1 MLSFKVIGI
10 NDSPQP
16 AFTDEVKEVIDG
28 GKVFSG
34 GLRHHEIVG
43 DVLPTGSQWIDITV
57 PLGDVF
63 QQYRN
68 VDGEI
73 VVFASGDPLF
83 FGFASTLQ
91 KEFPDANIKVYPTF
105 NSLQTLAHRIVMPYH
120 DMTIVSLTGRPWNAF
135 DAALIQGKTKIGVLT
150 DRQHTPATIAA
161 RMLQYGYEEY
171 DMYVGEHLGNPDT
184 ERIASY
190 SPEEAAATAFSSP
203 NCLIIARNNFS
214 FPNSKFSISTGL
226 SDNAFAIL
234 DGRPKMITKMP
245 IRLLSIQALGLGS
258 NSVLWDIGFCT
269 GSISIEAKRM
279 YPTIDVV
286 AFEIREEGRKLMEE
300 NTRRFRTPGITAV
313 IGDFM
318 DQDVTAFPQPTSI
331 FIGGHGGKIVPM
343 VARVAQLLPK
353 GGCVVMNSVSEHSRT
368 LFIGACQ
375 MFGLSLVSC
384 NSIQLNDNNK
394 IDIIKCVKQ

>member
-1 MLSFKVIGI
+1 MLGFWVIGI

-16 AFTDEVKEVIDG
+16 AFTDEVKAVIDG

-43 DVLPTGSQWIDITV
+43 EVLPVGAQWIDITV
-57 PLGDVF
+57 PLDNVF
-63 QQYRN
+63 DQYRN
-68 VDGEI
+68 VDGDI
-73 VVFASGDPLF
+73 VVIASGDPLF

-91 KEFPDANIKVYPTF
+91 REFPDANIKVYPTF

-135 DAALIQGKTKIGVLT
+135 DAALIQGKTKVGVLT
-150 DRQHTPATIAA
+150 DRQHTPAAIAA
-161 RMLQYGYEEY
+161 RMLQYGYVEY

-203 NCLIIARNNFS
+203 NCLIITRKE
-214 FPNSKFSISTGL
+214 NSSIQTGIPE
-226 SDNAFAIL
+226 DAFAIL

-245 IRLLSIQALGLGS
+245 IRLLSIQALGLEAE
-258 NSVLWDIGFCT
+258 SVLWDIGFCT

-318 DQDVTAFPQPTSI
+318 QQDVTAFPQPTSV
-331 FIGGHGGKIVPM
+331 FIGGHGGKIVQM

-394 IDIIKCVKQ
+394 IDIIKCIKQ

>member
-16 AFTDEVKEVIDG
+16 AFTDDVKEVIDG

-43 DVLPTGSQWIDITV
+43 DVLPVGSQWIDITV

-91 KEFPDANIKVYPTF
+91 REFPDANIKVYPTF

-150 DRQHTPATIAA
+150 DRQHTPAAIAA
-161 RMLQYGYEEY
+161 RMLQYGYVEY

-203 NCLIIARNNFS
+203 NCLIITRKE
-214 FPNSKFSISTGL
+214 NSSIQTGIP
-226 SDNAFAIL
+226 DDAFAIL

-245 IRLLSIQALGLGS
+245 IRLLSIQALGLEAE
-258 NSVLWDIGFCT
+258 SVLWDIGFCT

-318 DQDVTAFPQPTSI
+318 EQDVTAFPQPTSI

>member
-1 MLSFKVIGI
+1 MLSFWVIGI

-16 AFTDEVKEVIDG
+16 AFTDDVKEVIDD

-43 DVLPTGSQWIDITV
+43 DVLPVGSQWIDITV

-91 KEFPDANIKVYPTF
+91 REFPDANIKVYPTF

-150 DRQHTPATIAA
+150 DRQHTPAAIAA
-161 RMLQYGYEEY
+161 RMLQYGYVEY

-203 NCLIIARNNFS
+203 NCLIITRKE
-214 FPNSKFSISTGL
+214 NSSIQTGIPE
-226 SDNAFAIL
+226 DAFAIL
-234 DGRPKMITKMP
+234 DGRPKMITKSP
-245 IRLLSIQALGLGS
+245 YVFSPSRR
-258 NSVLWDIGFCT
+258 WDWKPKVCC
-269 GSISIEAKRM
+269 
-279 YPTIDVV
+279 
-286 AFEIREEGRKLMEE
+286 
-300 NTRRFRTPGITAV
+300 GI
-313 IGDFM
+313 
-318 DQDVTAFPQPTSI
+318 
-331 FIGGHGGKIVPM
+331 
-343 VARVAQLLPK
+343 
-353 GGCVVMNSVSEHSRT
+353 SVSVRAAYPLRQSGCTPLSTWWHLKYARK
-368 LFIGACQ
+368 GA
-375 MFGLSLVSC
+375 
-384 NSIQLNDNNK
+384 N
-394 IDIIKCVKQ
+394 

>member
-10 NDSPQP
+10 NDNPQP

-43 DVLPTGSQWIDITV
+43 DVLPVGSQWIDITV

-91 KEFPDANIKVYPTF
+91 REFPDANIKVYPTF

-120 DMTIVSLTGRPWNAF
+120 DMTIVSLTGRLWNAF

-150 DRQHTPATIAA
+150 DRQHTPAAIAA
-161 RMLQYGYEEY
+161 RMLQYGYVEY

-190 SPEEAAATAFSSP
+190 SPEEAAATNFSSP

-214 FPNSKFSISTGL
+214 FLTSHFPISTGL
-226 SDNAFAIL
+226 PDNAFAIL

-258 NSVLWDIGFCT
+258 DSVLWDIGFCT

-318 DQDVTAFPQPTSI
+318 DQDVTAFPQPTSV

-353 GGCVVMNSVSEHSRT
+353 GGCVAMNSVSEHSRT

-375 MFGLSLVSC
+375 MFGMSLVSC
-384 NSIQLNDNNK
+384 NRIQLNDNNK

>member
-1 MLSFKVIGI
+1 MLSFWVIGI

-16 AFTDEVKEVIDG
+16 AFTEEVKEVIDG

-43 DVLPTGSQWIDITV
+43 DVLPVGSQWIDITV

-91 KEFPDANIKVYPTF
+91 REFPDANIKVYPTF

-150 DRQHTPATIAA
+150 DRQHTPAAIAA
-161 RMLQYGYEEY
+161 RMLQYGYVEY

-203 NCLIIARNNFS
+203 NCLIITRKE
-214 FPNSKFSISTGL
+214 NSSIQTGIP
-226 SDNAFAIL
+226 DDAFAIL

-245 IRLLSIQALGLGS
+245 TRLLSIQALGLGS

-318 DQDVTAFPQPTSI
+318 EQDVTAFPQPTSI

>member
-10 NDSPQP
+10 NDNPQP

-43 DVLPTGSQWIDITV
+43 DVLPVGSQWIDITV

-91 KEFPDANIKVYPTF
+91 REFPDANIKVYPTF

-150 DRQHTPATIAA
+150 DRQHTPAAIAA
-161 RMLQYGYEEY
+161 RMLQYGYVEY

-203 NCLIIARNNFS
+203 NCLIITRKE
-214 FPNSKFSISTGL
+214 NSSIQTGIPE
-226 SDNAFAIL
+226 DAFAIL

-258 NSVLWDIGFCT
+258 DSVLWDIGFCT

-318 DQDVTAFPQPTSI
+318 DQDVTAFPQPTSV

-375 MFGLSLVSC
+375 MFGMSLVSC
-384 NSIQLNDNNK
+384 NRIQLNDNNK

>member
-1 MLSFKVIGI
+1 MLSFWVIGI

-16 AFTDEVKEVIDG
+16 AFTEEVKEVIDG

-43 DVLPTGSQWIDITV
+43 DVLPVGSQWIDITV

-91 KEFPDANIKVYPTF
+91 REFPDANIKVYPTF

-150 DRQHTPATIAA
+150 DRQHTPAAIAA
-161 RMLQYGYEEY
+161 RMLQYGYVEY

-203 NCLIIARNNFS
+203 NCLIITRKE
-214 FPNSKFSISTGL
+214 NSSIQTGIP
-226 SDNAFAIL
+226 DDAFAIL

-245 IRLLSIQALGLGS
+245 IRLLSIQALGLEAE
-258 NSVLWDIGFCT
+258 SVLWDIGFCT

-318 DQDVTAFPQPTSI
+318 EQDVTAFPQPTSI

-384 NSIQLNDNNK
+384 NSIQLNVNNK
-394 IDIIKCVKQ
+394 IDIIKCVK

>member
-1 MLSFKVIGI
+1 MLSFWVIGI

-16 AFTDEVKEVIDG
+16 AFTDDVKEVIDD

-43 DVLPTGSQWIDITV
+43 DVLPVGSQWIDITV

-91 KEFPDANIKVYPTF
+91 REFPDANIKVYPTF

-150 DRQHTPATIAA
+150 DRQHTPAAIAA
-161 RMLQYGYEEY
+161 RMLQYGYVEY

-203 NCLIIARNNFS
+203 NCLIITRKE
-214 FPNSKFSISTGL
+214 NSSIQTGIPE
-226 SDNAFAIL
+226 DAFAIL

-245 IRLLSIQALGLGS
+245 IRLLSIQALGLEAE
-258 NSVLWDIGFCT
+258 SVLWDIGFCT

-318 DQDVTAFPQPTSI
+318 EQDVTAFPQPTSI

-375 MFGLSLVSC
+375 MFVLSLVSC

>member
-10 NDSPQP
+10 NDNPQP

-43 DVLPTGSQWIDITV
+43 DVLPVGSQWIDITV

-91 KEFPDANIKVYPTF
+91 REFPDANIKVYPTF

-150 DRQHTPATIAA
+150 DRQHTPAAIAA
-161 RMLQYGYEEY
+161 RMLQYGYVEY

-203 NCLIIARNNFS
+203 NCLIITRKE
-214 FPNSKFSISTGL
+214 NSSIQTGIP
-226 SDNAFAIL
+226 DDAFAIL

-245 IRLLSIQALGLGS
+245 TRLLSIQALGLGS

-318 DQDVTAFPQPTSI
+318 EQDVTAFPQPTSI

-353 GGCVVMNSVSEHSRT
+353 GGCVVMNIVSEHSRT

>member
-1 MLSFKVIGI
+1 MLSFWVIGI

-16 AFTDEVKEVIDG
+16 AFTEEVKEVIDG

-43 DVLPTGSQWIDITV
+43 DVLPVGSQWIDITV

-91 KEFPDANIKVYPTF
+91 REFPDANIKVYPTF

-150 DRQHTPATIAA
+150 DRQHTPAAIAA
-161 RMLQYGYEEY
+161 RMLQYGYVEY

-203 NCLIIARNNFS
+203 NCLIITRKE
-214 FPNSKFSISTGL
+214 NSSIQTGIP
-226 SDNAFAIL
+226 DDAFAIL

-245 IRLLSIQALGLGS
+245 IRLLSIQALGLEAE
-258 NSVLWDIGFCT
+258 SVLWDIGFCT

-318 DQDVTAFPQPTSI
+318 EQDVTAFPQPTSI

-394 IDIIKCVKQ
+394 IDIIKCVK

>member
-10 NDSPQP
+10 NDNPQP

-43 DVLPTGSQWIDITV
+43 DVLPVGSQWIDITV

-91 KEFPDANIKVYPTF
+91 REFPDANIKVYPTF

-150 DRQHTPATIAA
+150 DRQHTPAAIAA
-161 RMLQYGYEEY
+161 RMLQYGYVEY

-203 NCLIIARNNFS
+203 NCLIITRKE
-214 FPNSKFSISTGL
+214 NSSIQTGIPE
-226 SDNAFAIL
+226 DAFAIL

-245 IRLLSIQALGLGS
+245 IRLLSIQALGLEAE
-258 NSVLWDIGFCT
+258 SVLWDIGFCT

-318 DQDVTAFPQPTSI
+318 DQDVTAFPQPTSV

-375 MFGLSLVSC
+375 MFGMSLVSC
-384 NSIQLNDNNK
+384 NRIQLNDNNK